1 MRQRRYGPLPRSCSL
16 RRYALL
22 EQFCVRPVLL
32 IGLSYNFTLPFTKPF
47 QSLRVILGFSAHLMT
62 HSYFSHHVFFCL
74 NQREAGQACC
84 NPVGKNVALFE
95 YAKQK
100 ISALEKNGPGKI
112 RINKAGCLSRC
123 EQGPVIVIYPEAIW
137 YTYIDQEDIDE
148 IINSHLLSGKI
159 VERLRIE

>member
-1 MRQRRYGPLPRSCSL
+1 M
-16 RRYALL
+16 
-22 EQFCVRPVLL
+22 
-32 IGLSYNFTLPFTKPF
+32 
-47 QSLRVILGFSAHLMT
+47 M

-74 NQREAGQACC
+74 NQRETGQACC
-84 NPVGKNVALFE
+84 NSAGRNAVLFE

-100 ISALEKNGPGKI
+100 IQALEKNGPGKI

-123 EQGPVIVIYPEAIW
+123 EQGPVIVIYPDAIW